1 VERRDAGRLGSAR
14 HPVTRRVAVAE
25 RVGVVPGFA
34 FFVLRRAATALVLV
48 LVVSSAALFLA
59 RVSPGDHLSSFGA
72 DPKIVNAERIRLGL
86 DRPLLVQ
93 YWRWITHVARFD
105 LGESVRYP
113 GRSVADLISERAGY
127 SALVGCAA
135 LVFATILGIPLGV
148 LTGSRPT
155 GVARMAVRA
164 VVILLLSLPPVV
176 LSLLLL
182 LVAARTGW
190 FPVGGLPPDPTF
202 TETAW
207 YLVLPVLALGLP
219 IAAVLEQL
227 QGRALSEALSD
238 PSVLAAR
245 ARGIS
250 QRRLIWR
257 HAFRL
262 SLTPVL
268 AVYGV
273 IVGSVISGSFVVEY
287 VMTWPG
293 LARLMYDALL
303 ARDANLVAGC
313 AATGSA
319 SLAVGIFLSDVALA
333 AADPRLERLR

>member
-1 VERRDAGRLGSAR
+1 MPA
-14 HPVTRRVAVAE
+14 
-25 RVGVVPGFA
+25 FA
-34 FFVLRRAATALVLV
+34 LFVLRRAATAVLLVII
-48 LVVSSAALFLA
+48 VSSAASVLA
-59 RVSPGDHLSSFGA
+59 RLAPGDHLSSFEEN
-72 DPKIVNAERIRLGL
+72 PKVIAAERHRLGL
-86 DRPLLVQ
+86 DAPVFTQ
-93 YWRWITHVARFD
+93 YVRWIRRVIQFD

-127 SALVGCAA
+127 SALIGCAA
-135 LVFATILGIPLGV
+135 LLFATVLGIPLGV
-148 LTGSRPT
+148 ITGSRPPGLART
-155 GVARMAVRA
+155 GIRA

-176 LSLLLL
+176 LSLMLLL
-182 LVAARTGW
+182 IASRTGW
-190 FPVGGLPPDPTF
+190 FPVGGLPSDPTIR
-202 TETAW
+202 EVAW

-219 IAAVLEQL
+219 IAAVLEQI
-227 QGRALSEALSD
+227 QGRALAEALAD
-238 PSVLAAR
+238 PSVIAAR

-250 QRRLIWR
+250 TRRVIWR

-293 LARLMYDALL
+293 LGRLMYDGLL

-313 AATGSA
+313 AATGA
-319 SLAVGIFLSDVALA
+319 AFLAAGIFLADVALA
-333 AADPRLERLR
+333 AADPRFEITK